1 MQNDPNSQA
10 SSFSW
15 FPVSPNT
22 LKLAIIRKANLIF
35 QLISLSNA
43 TLLSIVFFACGVHKL
58 NYIKNYL
65 FRDDINMMSM
75 KIIRFSR
82 PPNPLVHLR
91 AKFFHPLDPWF
102 WLLFILPRSLYLFF
116 GGFILLCMQLSKNIK
131 KLFIIIHVFSTHFE
145 INLFY
150 LYNLKT

>member
-82 PPNPLVHLR
+82 PPNPLVHLNP
-91 AKFFHPLDPWF
+91 KFFHPL
-102 WLLFILPRSLYLFF
+102 YLGCPISNYPPPPFQM
-116 GGFILLCMQLSKNIK
+116 ITNQLKENI
-131 KLFIIIHVFSTHFE
+131 I
-145 INLFY
+145 
-150 LYNLKT
+150 